1 MVGVRPINTTG
12 VTDIMDSPRS
22 LIVAKIA
29 AGRLPE
35 GVHESASFQYGAGRT
50 CSGCDEPVLASCL
63 EVGVGFTEG
72 AALRF
77 HLDCF
82 GIWRVTSR
90 HVSGAR
96 VMGDRHGGVPGH
108 PVRRVTAGGKST

>member
-1 MVGVRPINTTG
+1 VCSEINTTG
-12 VTDIMDSPRS
+12 VSNVMDSPRS
-22 LIVAKIA
+22 LIIAKIA

-35 GVHESASFQYGAGRT
+35 GAHESASFRYGAGMT
-50 CSGCDEPVLASCL
+50 CSGCDEPVLASNL
-63 EVGVGFTEG
+63 EVGVGFAQG

-90 HVSGAR
+90 HVLAAAVASA
-96 VMGDRHGGVPGH
+96 RHGRAPGT
-108 PVRRVTAGGKST
+108 PVGAVGPRETGA